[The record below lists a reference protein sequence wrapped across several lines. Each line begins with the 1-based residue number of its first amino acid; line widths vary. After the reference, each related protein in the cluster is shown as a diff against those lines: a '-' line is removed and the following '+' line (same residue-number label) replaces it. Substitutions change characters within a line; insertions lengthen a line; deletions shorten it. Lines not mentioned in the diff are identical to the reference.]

1 MMIRTCLGTLCKVV
15 NCLGENLWPLLFLG
29 GVLQF
34 YLLLILKFYFQLKKF
49 GLDSTMVKDDD
60 GIEND
65 DVDVKTCMLETLS

>member
-1 MMIRTCLGTLCKVV
+1 MQGCELSRRESLAAPLSRRCPAILFVV
-15 NCLGENLWPLLFLG
+15 DLEILFPT
-29 GVLQF
+29 
-34 YLLLILKFYFQLKKF
+34 KNF